1 MRLAQLIFEKKNI
14 YSIDKNALNEHEQ
27 KDLKGMIQK
36 LEAMPEG
43 KTSITANVS
52 MYPKTWIFCL
62 SKDGEISKVKEV
74 FKVK

>member
-14 YSIDKNALNEHEQ
+14 YSIDKNALNKHEQ
-27 KDLKGMIQK
+27 KDLKGMIQE
-36 LEAMPEG
+36 LEAMPEE

-62 SKDGEISKVKEV
+62 SKDGGISKIKEV